1 MALFGKQRFPESYQR
16 AVGMGASEVLHK
28 NSRELVNILKKHNIL
43 NNQSSV
49 FN

>member
-28 NSRELVNILKKHNIL
+28 NSRELVNILKKHN
-43 NNQSSV
+43 
-49 FN
+49 